1 MKKVSV
7 ICIDC
12 EPGFIDIL
20 LGMQTY
26 TDLEAVRTETGR
38 DFYQDIVDYCE
49 NTDSDYICF

>member
-26 TDLEAVRTETGR
+26 TDSIRISWIIVRIQTVIISVFWNRG
-38 DFYQDIVDYCE
+38 
-49 NTDSDYICF
+49 N